1 MAKMEDFPIE
11 ILYQPEKDDFEHP
24 LYIKIMLST
33 FTVILMVLS
42 VLIQRRL
49 FKFLRRPNRRILD
62 FIVDFQYS
70 IYSVSVIIIIVFFN
84 IVIWTEVPKSYVS
97 VVGCY
102 LGTYLSYFLVPCAN
116 CHSFFIA
123 LFRYICIIHPNKL
136 AKWAMSP
143 EVIFYLDT

>member
-1 MAKMEDFPIE
+1 MEGFSNE

-24 LYIKIMLST
+24 FFIKIMLSV
-33 FTVILMVLS
+33 FTVIIVVLAF
-42 VLIQRRL
+42 LINRRL
-49 FKFLRRPNRRILD
+49 FIFLRRPNRRLLD

-70 IYSVSVIIIIVFFN
+70 VGSVLVIVNLVFMNVII
-84 IVIWTEVPKSYVS
+84 WTNVPKTYISE
-97 VVGCY
+97 VGCY
-102 LGTYLSYFLVPCAN
+102 LGTYLFYFLAPYAN
-116 CHSFFIA
+116 CHSFFIS